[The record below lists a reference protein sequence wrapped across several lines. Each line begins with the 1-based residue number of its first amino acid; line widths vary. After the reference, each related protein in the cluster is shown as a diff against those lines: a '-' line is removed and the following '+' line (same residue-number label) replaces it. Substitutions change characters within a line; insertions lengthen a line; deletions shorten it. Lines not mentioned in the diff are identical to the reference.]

1 VNCRW
6 SSHHICRYSDV
17 CFWLLLRFSDKV
29 HKDFNS
35 KNAIFEKKN
44 YDKCAKLWL
53 PSLVLRRFIIETVI
67 VIGKHGICPELGDT
81 SMKEFKLMEKYYSGY
96 ALDAEQKKM
105 LKNLKNFVSFHYSE
119 AEGKQL
125 FIKINEV
132 KDSKEWALFIKH
144 FLTFICDSYCY
155 CLVKTHIFQQG
166 KIKYLWVSMVP
177 INHVHTQQY

>member
-1 VNCRW
+1 MDCETHRGAGAGAFYPTNR
-6 SSHHICRYSDV
+6 
-17 CFWLLLRFSDKV
+17 
-29 HKDFNS
+29 
-35 KNAIFEKKN
+35 
-44 YDKCAKLWL
+44 
-53 PSLVLRRFIIETVI
+53 ETVL
-67 VIGKHGICPELGDT
+67 HGVSSAGNGHARSPSSGGRIRSAVGDPGAHT
-81 SMKEFKLMEKYYSGY
+81 MLDCVACCRARPTLPGWRCSCATLPASGCSCR
-96 ALDAEQKKM
+96 ATHSLD
-105 LKNLKNFVSFHYSE
+105 E

-144 FLTFICDSYCY
+144 FLSSICDSYCY